1 MHDPPL
7 RRSEVG
13 EADAALARP
22 AAVAPAIGAGTPAA
36 TILALQRSAG
46 NHAVTGLLGRDD
58 AFTLARSGPSAEV
71 PHRQAMEGAFGTG
84 FGDVRARLGGA
95 AAEQGL
101 AALGA
106 RAATSGN
113 DVVFRDRDPSP
124 DLVAHELA
132 HVVQQRRGVEGVMAS
147 SASGPGPGSAAER
160 AADAAADA
168 VTRGAAVPDVG
179 TAAAGSVQLAPVRTS
194 GGEWETTTYTAA
206 SGGDLGANIDL
217 KFTPKD
223 PVIADNIGLTQT
235 VNTQKSATAG
245 GPVTTPS
252 SVSGRNAALSLPAA
266 GSDPGRA
273 VDQGDPTGDTVPNTN
288 PLYAVEN
295 SPGKV
300 SATLTDVAPTAG
312 FGSHASR
319 KRNGAGGFDE
329 NPGNLKDGPRRGLEF
344 AGQEWRQSFEATALA
359 LDGPLANMYLG
370 SVAWGWKTDD
380 KGVTT
385 LDPDPIKVVREGP
398 PTAAFMDAAR
408 TWNAATFTDPS
419 TGTTHDTVDL
429 PIETVDPGALSTAD
443 LATRLADV
451 RKQAASLAGDA
462 KSRKDFEALGLERE
476 LKTRN
481 VKVRVKVKGT
491 EDWFAD
497 EVYVKA
503 RGPSHPQ
510 DADEE
515 AGRRRRAHVRRAA
528 HRALGKPP
536 PGRPRQDR
544 GVRRGLARRR
554 RPHRDDVVGCAVRL
568 AEELG
573 FPGRRRLR
581 RRGLVRAVRPAA
593 RSSGARPPAISVSG
607 WRRPGASSTCTSRTS
622 AAGRSRC

>member
-1 MHDPPL
+1 M
-7 RRSEVG
+7 
-13 EADAALARP
+13 
-22 AAVAPAIGAGTPAA
+22 
-36 TILALQRSAG
+36 
-46 NHAVTGLLGRDD
+46 
-58 AFTLARSGPSAEV
+58 
-71 PHRQAMEGAFGTG
+71 
-84 FGDVRARLGGA
+84 
-95 AAEQGL
+95 
-101 AALGA
+101 
-106 RAATSGN
+106 
-113 DVVFRDRDPSP
+113 
-124 DLVAHELA
+124 
-132 HVVQQRRGVEGVMAS
+132 
-147 SASGPGPGSAAER
+147 
-160 AADAAADA
+160 
-168 VTRGAAVPDVG
+168 TRGAAVPDVG

-429 PIETVDPGALSTAD
+429 PIETVDPGALPRPISRRAWPTCEAGG
-443 LATRLADV
+443 
-451 RKQAASLAGDA
+451 LAGGRRQVA
-462 KSRKDFEALGLERE
+462 QGLRGARPGARARRRATSRSASRSR
-476 LKTRN
+476 TRRTGSRTRSTSG
-481 VKVRVKVKGT
+481 VG
-491 EDWFAD
+491 
-497 EVYVKA
+497 
-503 RGPSHPQ
+503 GPSHPQ

-515 AGRRRRAHVRRAA
+515 AGRRRRAH
-528 HRALGKPP
+528 
-536 PGRPRQDR
+536 
-544 GVRRGLARRR
+544 
-554 RPHRDDVVGCAVRL
+554 
-568 AEELG
+568 
-573 FPGRRRLR
+573 
-581 RRGLVRAVRPAA
+581 
-593 RSSGARPPAISVSG
+593 
-607 WRRPGASSTCTSRTS
+607 ASSCRSP
-622 AAGRSRC
+622 RSRASLPLVDPVKIEVFDEDWPDGDDLIVTMSWAAPYASLKNSASLDDADYDVEVSYER